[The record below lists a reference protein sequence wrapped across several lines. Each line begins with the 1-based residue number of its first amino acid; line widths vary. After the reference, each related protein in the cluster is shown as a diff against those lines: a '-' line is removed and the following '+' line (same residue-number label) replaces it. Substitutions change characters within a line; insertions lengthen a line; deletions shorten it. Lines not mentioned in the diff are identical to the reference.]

1 MTSYQRYQVGEVNM
15 ARKKF
20 SCRQYYVSFCISPGV
35 AHCLLI
41 SLSCVHWKKENDSI
55 SELKKTN
62 FKTFS
67 LQRKV
72 DVGKIWLNTKRVHVS
87 SAGNRTPV
95 SRVTGGDTH
104 HYTTE
109 DVTCVNIIYR

>member
-41 SLSCVHWKKENDSI
+41 SLSCVHWKKENESI

-62 FKTFS
+62 FK
-67 LQRKV
+67 LLACREKLML
-72 DVGKIWLNTKRVHVS
+72 GKY
-87 SAGNRTPV
+87 G
-95 SRVTGGDTH
+95 
-104 HYTTE
+104 
-109 DVTCVNIIYR
+109 

>member
-20 SCRQYYVSFCISPGV
+20 SCRQYYVSFCISPCV

-41 SLSCVHWKKENDSI
+41 LLSCVHWKKENESI

-72 DVGKIWLNTKRVHVS
+72 DFGKIWLNTKRVHVS

-109 DVTCVNIIYR
+109 DFTCD

>member
-41 SLSCVHWKKENDSI
+41 SLSCVHWKKENESI

-72 DVGKIWLNTKRVHVS
+72 DVGKIFVSTVLRKLLYFPWCSSLFVDIAFLCSLEKRKRVDF
-87 SAGNRTPV
+87 GIEEN
-95 SRVTGGDTH
+95 
-104 HYTTE
+104 
-109 DVTCVNIIYR
+109 

>member
-41 SLSCVHWKKENDSI
+41 SLSCVHWKKENESI

-72 DVGKIWLNTKRVHVS
+72 DVGKY
-87 SAGNRTPV
+87 G
-95 SRVTGGDTH
+95 
-104 HYTTE
+104 
-109 DVTCVNIIYR
+109 